1 MKKIISFFVFAF
13 LAFAAFSQVSI
24 QMEKMT
30 AGDGQTYYQG
40 ELPLNSYVDD
50 PENGFLPTL
59 NTAYA
64 VELSNLTVN
73 TIIGE
78 LQVNLVDRA
87 YNGGAYWVEANPVYE
102 GIAQNVTPDD
112 KITKEVKI
120 FVKQLGDAPQE
131 GKYTL
136 IFHAWGVYENVE
148 TVSLDIEGISVAT
161 LVDMYLEEY
170 PLSNYNL
177 YLGETSDLNNMMV
190 YSNFEKVESDKYPM
204 FVSSNPKVATVDEN
218 GVVTAIAQGTT
229 TITIT
234 TLGKLLVAIDEYEVG
249 SLLTR
254 ENQCEITVSRKPNVY
269 FSWNS
274 YGTDVEGIGEEGTS
288 DYWQYGNTAKIPEAL
303 EAFESGL
310 SYTWKPSKG
319 DVFTVHIKGFSN
331 VSGSLEMGLV
341 DQREEVSHWGELT
354 TFVTNL
360 AVKEDE
366 EFEFS
371 VPLEIVNSQNDNGV
385 EYGIPDLIFAF
396 SPTDGSEYGTGNT
409 VDFSLTSFDVTYTP
423 SENGVKTPEVEKTTY
438 TYCVGAE
445 AVALSA
451 TATDDAKLVWYDSES
466 SELTSAPVP
475 STEKA
480 GEQTYFVSQKVD
492 DNESEKVAISVVVK
506 DNPSVSISGNTLAN
520 ENEPFT
526 LTAIA
531 YSSTSEITSYAWTID
546 GVASDETS
554 EALTTSLTASTTF
567 SVTVTDKDAC
577 VATAE
582 HKVIVNSGEE
592 PLVSFEEDSYT
603 VEVGETISIM
613 PSYSGVD
620 NFSNL
625 TFLLKEYNG
634 SVYFDPQ
641 LDGSCKV
648 TGQAEGMDSLI
659 LNLTYSDG
667 VGTYKFIDTC
677 EIIVVPSQKVPLP
690 TVEKT
695 KFVYCQNDEVEP
707 ISVVAADGATLQWYG
722 KSHEGYYRMYNEP
735 TVTTEYVHNELYAVS
750 QVADGLES
758 AKVEIS
764 VEVKESPALGLEFP
778 KIVYVDSEINIQ
790 VGASLPCTFEWS
802 TGDKEET
809 ATTNTA
815 ISQTFSQAATHL
827 LWVKATSEQG
837 CSTQQEISIKTKL
850 TPSVSFEKDSYSIFT
865 DETISVNPVFSD
877 MIAGDDAQWTIENGD
892 IALVVNQA
900 TGEIKG
906 LSVGSTVVT
915 YTTTY
920 TDSDTKVTNKY
931 TASYTLNV
939 KEFVES
945 IVCEN
950 VSVEMFTGERFFVDA
965 VVHSLEGKKD
975 YHLETSSQ
983 DSLKIDIVDKMIT
996 AVEDGEVV
1004 VNVVSDN
1011 NASIR
1016 TALNITIKPFISAK
1030 EISLPKQVTILVG
1043 ADTTLVASVIPANAS
1058 YAEVSFLEKDDDI
1071 VTVTADGK
1079 IVGKTVGTSIV
1090 SASTKEGLQAQ
1101 TMVYVTSSDEEI
1113 VKIRLNNGDEAMY
1126 LKVGESKTVSCQVSP
1141 TTIKANDL
1149 VWASGNPEIATVS
1162 PSGIVTAV
1170 KEGELFLHISYK
1182 TSINETIKVFVT
1194 KSNAPTISF
1203 IPTVAMQQ
1211 QGASATIDLSS
1222 YVTDDVTEFNELQ
1235 LSALDNEN
1243 IDVTIQE
1250 GIAKLTL
1257 KNATFV
1263 GNTSVTISATDE
1275 ENLTTSR
1282 SIDVQVAMKA
1292 NEAPVVAIDTIVV
1305 PFGKYTQ
1312 IVIADMVRDDYT
1324 ASADLD
1330 FDFEEGENL
1339 FVKKIK
1345 NTSLR
1350 ITALEDD
1357 WSGTDYLT
1365 VTFTDAENLVT
1376 EKQIVVIVQEAENQA
1391 PVIAEIPQQNEIGT
1405 ELFSNIDLS
1414 QYVSDDYT
1422 SPSNI
1427 VWSAT
1432 TSENVSVKFSG
1443 CYAEIAD
1450 LNEYWR
1456 GAEVITFTAMDQ
1468 GGLTSSIDVTFY
1480 RMTETTETE
1489 QEFGWY
1495 GKPTVKIITSR
1506 YYGTPGDEFTLI
1518 GTFYGSEC
1526 SGEWIIDGVELSDPY
1541 ALIQTLK
1548 FPETGFYDVTF
1559 KVMYGEGEITEV
1571 GENLVVYGI
1580 EQRNAGICIGSNTTL
1595 MATDGV
1601 DSYVWSTNETSQT
1614 IDIAPETTQTY
1625 VLTMHKGLTTMTD
1638 SVTVRVSVPVSLR
1651 EDSVMCAGTNYEL
1664 VAQGE
1669 YESYAWN
1676 TGETTQSIVI
1686 PATVAAYTVT
1696 TQDDLGCESSAT
1708 FKVTAVNDLPAINLG
1723 DDKTVCDKVITT
1735 LDAGTGFVYDWNITK
1750 YDGSKLS
1757 STAQSISLDS
1767 SAYVTVKIVDNNQ
1780 CENFDTITVTYTY
1793 PYPEEIGIITY
1804 SESSKNLIVA
1814 WERTI
1819 DVNTVSYQ
1827 VERKINDTQWEK
1839 VGDAVPFSD
1848 FGIVVDEATNFE
1860 GRAYNYRLLT
1870 TDGCNNTATSGV
1882 YRSSFIQSVK
1892 TQDGNYGVNWWTY
1905 KSPRQG
1911 NVVGSYL
1918 LRKSEEVAHGDQL
1931 VEGYDLIDE
1940 FSSEDDFIGWTDTE
1954 GSLKPGDMVRV
1965 AFALDETVYENA
1977 VKDTDGNVVELQT
1990 KAESGPF
1997 SIAISN
2003 IAEVEN
2009 TDAIESLFPADV
2021 AVYPTIVKDVINIAL
2036 VAYEYNNFTIEV
2048 LDANGKV
2055 VAKTQTGDV
2064 VKAVV
2069 QIPASELS
2077 QGIYTVKLSADDAVK
2092 TVKVVK

>member
-1 MKKIISFFVFAF
+1 MRKFLSFCVFA
-13 LAFAAFSQVSI
+13 LFATASFSQYSI
-24 QMEKMT
+24 KMERME
-30 AGDGQTYYQG
+30 ADGQIYYQG
-40 ELPLNSYVDD
+40 ELPLKSYVDD
-50 PENGFLPTL
+50 AEDGFLPAL
-59 NTAYA
+59 NTAY
-64 VELSNLTVN
+64 VVDLKNLTTN
-73 TIIGE
+73 TQMGK
-78 LQVNLVDRA
+78 LQVNIVDRA
-87 YNGGAYWVEANPVYE
+87 ESNGWWTEVNPTYKVLGEDITPSDAITQEA
-102 GIAQNVTPDD
+102 
-112 KITKEVKI
+112 KI
-120 FVKQLGDAPQE
+120 FVMNLGDEPEA

-136 IFHAWGVYENVE
+136 IFHAWGVYENVDE
-148 TVSLDIEGISVAT
+148 VTLTIEDLSMAT
-161 LVDMYLEEY
+161 LVDMYLEETSLE
-170 PLSNYNL
+170 LST
-177 YLGETSDLNNMMV
+177 GETSDVKSLV
-190 YSNFEKVESDKYPM
+190 RYSLFEETETDKYPL
-204 FVSSNPKVATVDEN
+204 FSSSNPKVVEIDEN
-218 GVVTAIAQGTT
+218 GVITAVAPGTA

-234 TLGKLLVAIDEYEVG
+234 TLGKLLTAIDEYEAG
-249 SLLTR
+249 ALLTR
-254 ENQCEITVSRKPNVY
+254 ENELQVTVSLKPNVV
-269 FSWNS
+269 FAWNS
-274 YGTDVEGIGEEGTS
+274 YGTDVEGVGEEGVS
-288 DYWQYGNTAKIPEAL
+288 DYWQYSNTEKIPDAL
-303 EAFESGL
+303 DAFESGL
-310 SYTWKPSKG
+310 ASTWTASEG
-319 DVFTVHIKGFSN
+319 DSFTIHIKG
-331 VSGSLEMGLV
+331 VSKVTGTLDLVLV
-341 DQREEVSHWGELT
+341 DQRQEVNNWGEMSDFERSIAIT
-354 TFVTNL
+354 
-360 AVKEDE
+360 EGE
-366 EFEFS
+366 EFDITKTMEIKYFQNAQGVSYAMPDFIMEFS
-371 VPLEIVNSQNDNGV
+371 PSN
-385 EYGIPDLIFAF
+385 
-396 SPTDGSEYGTGNT
+396 GSEYGKDNT
-409 VDFSLTSFDVTYTP
+409 VDFSLTTFDVSYTP
-423 SENGVKTPEVEKTTY
+423 AVEIATPIVENTEYK
-438 TYCVGAE
+438 YCKNAE
-445 AVALSA
+445 AVALEV
-451 TATDDAKLVWYDSES
+451 TATENGVLVWYDSNYNVLE
-466 SELTSAPVP
+466 SAPTP
-475 STEKA
+475 STENV
-480 GEQTYFVSQKVD
+480 GTQVFYVSQIIDEV
-492 DNESEKVAISVVVK
+492 ESAKKAINVTIN
-506 DNPSVSISGNTLAN
+506 DLPSVYISGNTSVKA
-520 ENEPFT
+520 EESFT
-526 LTAIA
+526 LTAVA
-531 YSSTSEITSYAWTID
+531 YSSFGIDSYSWTIGD
-546 GVASDETS
+546 EASEETS
-554 EALTTSLTASTTF
+554 ENVTTSLSSSTKVA
-567 SVTVTDKDAC
+567 VTVTDNESC
-577 VATAE
+577 SSTAE
-582 HKVIVNSGEE
+582 QYVTVFSAE
-592 PLVSFEEDSYT
+592 PPVAVFAEDEYT
-603 VEVGETISIM
+603 VEVGETITIT
-613 PSYSGVD
+613 PSYTAVD
-620 NFSNL
+620 DFSNL
-625 TFLLKEYNG
+625 SFLLKEYNG
-634 SVYFDPQ
+634 CVQFETKI
-641 LDGSCKV
+641 DGTCAVS
-648 TGQAEGMDSLI
+648 GLAEGSDSLI
-659 LNLTYSDG
+659 LNLTYSNG
-667 VGTYKFIDTC
+667 VDTYKLNDTC
-677 EIIVVPSQKVPLP
+677 KIIVVPSQKVPQP
-690 TVEKT
+690 KVNKT
-695 KFVYCQNDEVEP
+695 EYVYCQYDEPEAFAIDVTE
-707 ISVVAADGATLQWYG
+707 GTTLQWYDKTNG
-722 KSHEGYYRMYNEP
+722 
-735 TVTTEYVHNELYAVS
+735 EYVRLYNDPVVSTDYAYNAVYAVS
-750 QVADGLES
+750 QVRDGLES

-764 VEVKESPALGLEFP
+764 IVVNARPALEVTYP
-778 KIVYVDSEINIQ
+778 KIAYVDSNIEIQ
-790 VGASLPCTFEWS
+790 AQSSVASSYVWS
-802 TGDKEET
+802 NGYEET
-809 ATTNTA
+809 TPTTESA
-815 ISQTFSQAATHL
+815 I
-827 LWVKATSEQG
+827 
-837 CSTQQEISIKTKL
+837 
-850 TPSVSFEKDSYSIFT
+850 SVSFSHAGTHNFTVIASANGCDAKKEISLITKVLPSISFEKESYSVFT
-865 DETISVNPVFSD
+865 GETISVAPLFDN
-877 MIAGDDAQWTIENGD
+877 MIAGDDAQWTVADETIASVENQENG
-892 IALVVNQA
+892 
-900 TGEIKG
+900 TIKAEG
-906 LSVGSTVVT
+906 IGSTVVT
-915 YTTTY
+915 YSTTY
-920 TDSDTKVTNKY
+920 TDPDTKYTKKY
-931 TASYTLNV
+931 SASYTLQV
-939 KEFVES
+939 TEFVES

-996 AVEDGEVV
+996 AVEAGEVV
-1004 VNVVSDN
+1004 VNVISDN

-1312 IVIADMVRDDYT
+1312 IVIADMVKDDYT

-1339 FVKKIK
+1339 IVKKIK

-1506 YYGTPGDEFTLI
+1506 YYGNPGDEFTLI

-1595 MATDGV
+1595 TATDGV
-1601 DSYVWSTNETSQT
+1601 DSYVWSTNETSQS
-1614 IDIAPETTQTY
+1614 IEIAPETTQTY

-1651 EDSVMCAGTNYEL
+1651 EDSVMCAGTKYEL

-1669 YESYAWN
+1669 YESYSWN

-1686 PATVAAYTVT
+1686 PAAVANYTVT

-1735 LDAGTGFVYDWNITK
+1735 LDAGAGFVYAWDITK
-1750 YDGSKLS
+1750 YDGSKVNS
-1757 STAQSISLDS
+1757 AEQSISLDS
-1767 SAYVTVKIVDNNQ
+1767 SAYVTIKIVDNNQ

-1839 VGDAVPFSD
+1839 VGDAVPFTD

-1918 LRKSEEVAHGDQL
+1918 LRKTDPSLHADGL
-1931 VEGYDLIDE
+1931 IEGYEVIDN